1 MQEAKDFFED
11 DNTTFNCVY
20 GRATRSLPDRN
31 TLCDSTKLS
40 AVLRTSIEEH
50 GIEAK
55 KLSDVDGLE
64 PAYKKGYLH
73 AAYTA
78 EDGYTLYDFPT
89 SLHHR

>member
-1 MQEAKDFFED
+1 M
-11 DNTTFNCVY
+11 TTLSSTVSTGERQGLFQVVMLYAIVPN
-20 GRATRSLPDRN
+20 SLR
-31 TLCDSTKLS
+31 CS
-40 AVLRTSIEEH
+40 TSIEEH
-50 GIEAK
+50 GVEAK

-78 EDGYTLYDFPT
+78 EDGYALYDFPT